1 MPTSHQ
7 LVTHLFLQLSVLLI
21 TGRTMGWLLRRIG
34 QTQVV
39 SEMIAGVLLGPS
51 FLGLLA
57 PTLQSFLF
65 PTTLAIM
72 AGETTKMIPHPSMML
87 LLGLSQL
94 GLVLYMFMIGLEFNT
109 DLLAKHWRSAGAISL
124 SGVLAP
130 LFLGGA
136 LGLMLVRQPGLYTNI
151 VAPWQAALFM
161 GAAMLIT
168 AFPMLARIIYE
179 SGISNTKIGT
189 LALSAAA
196 FDDAIAWAI
205 LAVVVATSKNSPA
218 IATLAISGGIAYSF
232 VMIVMGKPLFK
243 GLFARV
249 NPSEASFQVK
259 PFVLL
264 LLILML
270 CAWFTDAVGIYSIFG
285 AFILGT
291 MMPRCA
297 FTRNAR
303 RLIEPLTVTILLPIF
318 FVYSGLN
325 TQLSLL
331 VQPELLGTAIA
342 VIVVAF
348 LCKGGACFLG
358 SRLSGMGWRE
368 ASLIGVLM
376 NARGLM
382 ELLLVNIGRD
392 NGLISPALFSILVL
406 MTICTTAAASPLF
419 NLLSKGYTDPS
430 ANLSQVKAQLEE
442 MVQDKVS

>member
-7 LVTHLFLQLSVLLI
+7 LVTHLFLQLAILLI
-21 TGRTMGWLLRRIG
+21 TGRVMGWVFRRIG

-39 SEMIAGVLLGPS
+39 SEMISGVLLGPS

-57 PTLQSFLF
+57 PGLQSFLF
-65 PTTLAIM
+65 PTTLAVVV
-72 AGETTKMIPHPSMML
+72 GETTKMIPHPSMML

-109 DLLAKHWRSAGAISL
+109 NLLAKHWRSAGAISL

-130 LFLGGA
+130 LLLGGM
-136 LGLMLVRQPGLYTNI
+136 LGLMLVEKPGLYTDI
-151 VAPWQAALFM
+151 VSPWQAALFM

-218 IATLAISGGIAYSF
+218 IATLAIGGGIAYF
-232 VMIVMGKPLFK
+232 VIIAMVGKPLFK
-243 GLFARV
+243 SLF
-249 NPSEASFQVK
+249 SKIHHSDSSFQIK

-264 LLILML
+264 ISILML

-291 MMPRCA
+291 MMPRCS
-297 FTRNAR
+297 FIHNAR
-303 RLIEPLTVTILLPIF
+303 QIIEPLTVTVLLPIF

-325 TQLSLL
+325 TQLNLL
-331 VQPELLGTAIA
+331 LQPGLLGTAIA
-342 VIVVAF
+342 VIGVAF

-358 SRLSGMGWRE
+358 SRLSGMDWRE
-368 ASLIGVLM
+368 AGLIGVLM

-382 ELLLVNIGRD
+382 ELLLVNIGRE
-392 NGLISPALFSILVL
+392 NGLISPALFSMLVL

-419 NLLSKGYTDPS
+419 NLLSKGYLP
-430 ANLSQVKAQLEE
+430 K
-442 MVQDKVS
+442 DKKIETKQFVYSGKNQ

>member
-1 MPTSHQ
+1 MPTNHQ
-7 LVTHLFLQLSVLLI
+7 LVTHLFLQLAVLLI
-21 TGRTMGWLLRRIG
+21 ASRTMGWLLRKIG

-39 SEMIAGVLLGPS
+39 SEMISGVLLGPS

-57 PTLQSFLF
+57 PNIQSFLF
-65 PTTLAIM
+65 PTSLSIGI
-72 AGETTKMIPHPSMML
+72 GETVKNIPHPSMML

-130 LFLGGA
+130 LLLGGL
-136 LGLMLVRQPGLYTNI
+136 LGLILVSTPGLYTDI
-151 VAPWQAALFM
+151 VASWQAALFM

-196 FDDAIAWAI
+196 FDDVIAWAL
-205 LAVVVATSKNSPA
+205 LAIVVATSKSSPV
-218 IATLAISGGIAYSF
+218 IATLAIGGGIAYF
-232 VMIVMGKPLFK
+232 TIMVLIGKPLFK
-243 GLFARV
+243 RVFASV
-249 NPSEASFQVK
+249 HHSETAFQVN

-264 LLILML
+264 LLSLML

-285 AFILGT
+285 AFILGSV
-291 MMPRCA
+291 MPRCS
-297 FTRNAR
+297 FTRNVR
-303 RLIEPLTVTILLPIF
+303 KLIEPLTVTILLPIF

-325 TQLSLL
+325 TQLNLL
-331 VQPELLGTAIA
+331 LQPGLLGIAITVIA
-342 VIVVAF
+342 VAF
-348 LCKGGACFLG
+348 VCKGGACLIG

-392 NGLISPALFSILVL
+392 NGLISPTLFSILVL

-419 NLLSKGYTDPS
+419 YLLSKGDSNPS
-430 ANLSQVKAQLEE
+430 ANLPQSKSKIGE
-442 MVQDKVS
+442 MA